1 MTSCALPARKFPVQK
16 PFVSFLKKHNIH
28 YAWVVLGAAC
38 MLNIVA
44 RADQSS
50 FGVFIDPL
58 VDKFGWKRGDISFG
72 YSLAFLVGLPAVVLM
87 GWLGDRMGA
96 RMLMAGAALMIGG
109 GTVLLGSISELWH
122 FYLIYGFLVG
132 SMGHAAFSVLLPVIM
147 TRWFARNMGIALGIY
162 WAGQGL
168 GPVIFAPLFRW
179 LLETRGWS
187 ETFLLIGIT
196 IGVILFVFSLF
207 IHNSPA
213 VLGLKPYGA
222 SDVDAATAGGKPKAA
237 TAPSMTLREIF
248 SQRTIYLLIGIHHVG
263 CVAHAL
269 ILAHVVSMATF
280 KGIPGMQAATVLA
293 VIAGTSVVSRFVFSV
308 LAEKLGGRTV
318 LTISL
323 IGQALPVV
331 ILFFASEAWVFYLFA
346 VVFGLCYGGE
356 MVGFPIINKQLFG
369 PNAPLGSIYS
379 YEMLGASTG
388 MALGGWLGGALFD
401 VFGNYH
407 WPLVASLV
415 IGCVGIP
422 LALALPR
429 HHQAATR

>member
-1 MTSCALPARKFPVQK
+1 MSI
-16 PFVSFLKKHNIH
+16 LKKYNLH

-58 VDKFGWKRGDISFG
+58 VDKFGWKRGEISFG

-96 RMLMAGAALMIGG
+96 RSLMVGASLMIGL

-147 TRWFARNMGIALGIY
+147 TRWFVSNMGVALGIY

-179 LLETRGWS
+179 LLDTRGWS
-187 ETFLLIGIT
+187 ETFTIIGIS
-196 IGVILFVFSLF
+196 IGLILFVFSLF

-213 VLGLKPYGA
+213 VLGLKPWGA
-222 SDVDAATAGGKPKAA
+222 NDADAAAGAGQTGAGKPA
-237 TAPSMTLREIF
+237 TPVARSMSLREVL
-248 SQRTIYLLIGIHHVG
+248 SGRTIWLLISIHHVG
-263 CVAHAL
+263 CVAHSL

-280 KGIPGMQAATVLA
+280 KGIPGVQAASVLA

-323 IGQALPVV
+323 IGQALPVI
-331 ILFFASEAWVFYLFA
+331 ILFFANEVWVFYLFA

-369 PNAPLGSIYS
+369 ANAPLSSIYS
-379 YEMLGASTG
+379 YQMLGASTG

-401 VFGNYH
+401 VHGSYQ
-407 WPLVASLV
+407 WALVTSFV
-415 IGCVGIP
+415 VGCIGIP

-429 HHQAATR
+429 HKKPAAG

>member
-1 MTSCALPARKFPVQK
+1 M
-16 PFVSFLKKHNIH
+16 SFLKKYNIH

-96 RMLMAGAALMIGG
+96 RLVMVFASLLIGG
-109 GTVLLGSISELWH
+109 GTIMLGSISELWH
-122 FYLIYGFLVG
+122 FYVVYGFFVG

-147 TRWFARNMGIALGIY
+147 TRWFVRNMGIALGIY
-162 WAGQGL
+162 WAAQGL

-179 LLETRGWS
+179 LLETRGWNF
-187 ETFLLIGIT
+187 TFTVIGIT
-196 IGVILFVFSLF
+196 IGLILFVFSLF
-207 IHNSPA
+207 IHNNPA

-222 SDVDAATAGGKPKAA
+222 SDADDAAGAAKSAANPKSAA
-237 TAPSMTLREIF
+237 PAMRIRDIF
-248 SQRTIYLLIGIHHVG
+248 SQRPIWLLIGIHHFG

-280 KGIPGMQAATVLA
+280 NGISGVQAATVLA

-323 IGQALPVV
+323 IGQALPVA
-331 ILFFASEAWVFYLFA
+331 ILFFAHEAWVFYLFA

-356 MVGFPIINKQLFG
+356 MVGFPIINRQLFG
-369 PNAPLGSIYS
+369 ANAPLSSIYS

-401 VFGNYH
+401 RFGNYH
-407 WPLVASLV
+407 WPLVASMV
-415 IGCVGIP
+415 IGCIGIP

-429 HHQAATR
+429 HTKPIAV